1 MSKGGTGN
9 EAAGCSVKRRELF
22 RIDLERLPSVSV
34 AKSPNNRQECAQVND
49 NRHDNEK
56 HVRRS
61 ALIGGGGYVCE
72 GPARERR
79 DCAM

>member
-1 MSKGGTGN
+1 
-9 EAAGCSVKRRELF
+9 VKRRELF
-22 RIDLERLPSVSV
+22 RIDLERLPSASV
-34 AKSPNNRQECAQVND
+34 AKSPNNRQERAQVND
-49 NRHDNEK
+49 NRYEDEK
-56 HVRRS
+56 RVRRS

>member
-1 MSKGGTGN
+1 MYKDGTTGI
-9 EAAGCSVKRRELF
+9 AAGCSVKRRELF

-34 AKSPNNRQECAQVND
+34 AKNPNNHQERAQVNY
-49 NRHDNEK
+49 NRYNNEE

-61 ALIGGGGYVCE
+61 ALIGGGGCVCE
-72 GPARERR
+72 GPLGKRR

>member
-1 MSKGGTGN
+1 M
-9 EAAGCSVKRRELF
+9 KRRELF

-34 AKSPNNRQECAQVND
+34 AKSPNNRQERAQVDD
-49 NRHDNEK
+49 NRYDNEER
-56 HVRRS
+56 VRRS
-61 ALIGGGGYVCE
+61 ALIGGGGYVFE